1 MKVRQI
7 AAAAALAMASGL
19 AQAAILPTFTT
30 PGGGTTYEGWNGF
43 DWASNGTAWTDN
55 WNGLLAEVGRIS
67 ASSGGPASSFGF
79 TTNYIAYAVS
89 FVDMTGTPFAV
100 PRLSVGGSGGAD
112 AFEITVRASF
122 QEVATCGAG
131 LGGMSACSFAVT
143 GGSYTVY
150 IDPAKNARTGSAALL
165 SQYTD
170 GEVLIAGTLVGGLGS
185 FTSMSP
191 TDGAG
196 NTTFSAVNTYTN
208 STYIS
213 PNLTLGTQAGAL
225 LTRGL
230 FSTSWQRPG
239 FLGASDGCTTL
250 TACLVT
256 FQADGSQNFFA
267 DKYNVPEPAS
277 LALLGVSIAGL
288 GAAGAV
294 RRRKARAA

>member
-19 AQAAILPTFTT
+19 SQAVILPTFTT
-30 PGGGTTYEGWNGF
+30 PGGGTTYQGWNGF

-55 WNGLLAEVGRIS
+55 WNGLLAEVGRVS
-67 ASSGGPASSFGF
+67 ALGGGPATSFSF
-79 TTNYIAYAVS
+79 TTNYIAYAVA
-89 FVDMTGTPFAV
+89 FVSMDGTPFSV
-100 PRLSVGGSGGAD
+100 PRLSLGGTGGAD
-112 AFEITVRASF
+112 AFEVTVRASF
-122 QEVATCGAG
+122 QEVATCGASVFG
-131 LGGMSACSFAVT
+131 ASQCGFTVT

-150 IDPAKNARTGSAALL
+150 IDPAKNARAGAAAQL

-170 GEVLIAGTLVGGLGS
+170 GEVLIAGTLVGGLGAFVS
-185 FTSMSP
+185 SSATS
-191 TDGAG
+191 GVG
-196 NTTFSAVNTYTN
+196 NTSFNAVNTYTN
-208 STYIS
+208 TSYIS

-225 LTRGL
+225 LTRGV
-230 FSTSWQRPG
+230 FSTSWERPG

-256 FQADGSQNFFA
+256 FQADGNQNFFA

-277 LALLGVSIAGL
+277 LALLGLSVAGL

-294 RRRKARAA
+294 RRRKTAVA